1 MFMYLVKLIFFF
13 FNVLKIIFLGD
24 FQLTKSENFDAFLK
38 EVGMPGFQRLI
49 ANGLFPVQKIR

>member
-1 MFMYLVKLIFFF
+1 LLFIFP
-13 FNVLKIIFLGD
+13 GD

-49 ANGLFPVQKIR
+49 ANGLFPVQKIRLGI